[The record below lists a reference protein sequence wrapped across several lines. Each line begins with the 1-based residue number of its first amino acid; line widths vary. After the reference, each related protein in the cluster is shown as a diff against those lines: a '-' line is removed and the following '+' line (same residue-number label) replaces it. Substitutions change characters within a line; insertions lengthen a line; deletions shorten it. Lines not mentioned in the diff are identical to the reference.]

1 MKRILIILAAVVG
14 LVVSMTL
21 LLPKQHTKEATT
33 ELTFAMIEKDIENG
47 VKLYDVRTAEEYEE
61 GHFENAINWSLQ
73 ELEAGTLPD
82 VAKSTKI
89 YLYCRSGNRSAQA
102 TSILKEAGFTDITDL
117 GGLNDVKAM
126 GGQLSTV

>member
-47 VKLYDVRTAEEYEE
+47 AKLYDVRTAEEYEE

>member
-47 VKLYDVRTAEEYEE
+47 AKLYDVRTAEEYEE
-61 GHFENAINWSLQ
+61 GPFENAINWSLQ